1 MPKNDRA
8 KTAGKFVVI
17 MLCFAILFFLLLP
30 FLEDPAQVAAA
41 QSKKATPQIFTSNPL
56 SDLVRK
62 VYAMFTKHA
71 PKQYRAQSAQ
81 APYNHD
87 MLASAG
93 NIEEPLYAAAPIDEA
108 EAAAADDGSA
118 SSGRASAYFPEAY
131 DNYGNAGFIN
141 EEGEWVL
148 VRQTAPEAGARGMH
162 DVNSTDSA
170 YDKWL
175 QLERAAK
182 YNPSLRKKHTIP
194 ESKWARLFRPIKN
207 LFGLSGSSDKEK
219 EADMPSAFALAS
231 AKNSRQSAN
240 RYAAGSNPRASL
252 PNLPGA
258 NLPSSVN
265 APEGGTTLA
274 DLLDPEGYIDEVA
287 ENLKQIAASNLD
299 KKQQKDFDRMMD
311 KQKEYHKQVMR
322 QQLRQSI
329 IADAQNQAPK
339 ELLEKTQLCGAGAS
353 GLYRQRDD
361 VCSPGVPFIPKETL
375 EQLRQEGQEQALK
388 DQKASLNELS
398 ALAGKPLE
406 QEDLQ
411 MIVVLGKTEDFKNP
425 IREQSRPN
433 ISTPDDASDEEIA
446 QIEAENKKRQRQ
458 DQTLSEFYDYM
469 IKQQGCD
476 SQPCY
481 WVATEY
487 QKDPELRFAIQSS
500 GMEFKGDPLGIHK
513 QLSNGFVHS
522 KIDDPSVDAFQL
534 QNDLSEYDAYYIPYT
549 KEEMDKLN
557 QQNQSPAPNK
567 KPEDPFAVYVP
578 SAANAA
584 NMLEV
589 LPNPGIVIYDN
600 NAASIL
606 DLDGPSKNAAQR
618 GDRIRDLIVKRA
630 DYAMSLIKEHTQEMT
645 QAGYSAILRNS
656 NSAIRQQIE
665 KEGLRN
671 KDDLMGLSPTA
682 Q

>member
-1 MPKNDRA
+1 MPQNEKA

-41 QSKKATPQIFTSNPL
+41 QNKKATPQIFTSNPL

-81 APYNHD
+81 APYNND
-87 MLASAG
+87 FLASAA
-93 NIEEPLYAAAPIDEA
+93 NAEDPLYAAAPIDAATPAA
-108 EAAAADDGSA
+108 EESV
-118 SSGRASAYFPEAY
+118 SSRRGAAYFPEAY

-148 VRQTAPEAGARGMH
+148 VRQTAPEAGPRGMH

-182 YNPSLRKKHTIP
+182 YNPSLRPTHTIP

-207 LFGLSGSSDKEK
+207 LFGISDTT
-219 EADMPSAFALAS
+219 EAEQKAASPRAFALAS
-231 AKNSRQSAN
+231 ARNRRQSGN
-240 RYAAGSNPRASL
+240 RYAGGNSARASL

-265 APEGGTTLA
+265 TGSGNINLA
-274 DLLDPEGYIDEVA
+274 DLLDPEGFIDEVA
-287 ENLKQIAASNLD
+287 DGLKEMAANNLD
-299 KKQQKDFDRMMD
+299 AKQRKDFNSMIDQ
-311 KQKEYHKQVMR
+311 QKEYHKQVMR

-329 IADAQNQAPK
+329 IADAQDQEPK
-339 ELLEKTQLCGAGAS
+339 ELLDKTMLCTTGAS
-353 GLYRQRDD
+353 SLYKQAPSS
-361 VCSPGVPFIPKETL
+361 CSLNTPFTPKEEL
-375 EQLRQEGQEQALK
+375 DQLKEKGQEQALEN
-388 DQKASLNELS
+388 QKKSLNELS
-398 ALAGKPLE
+398 SLAGIPLK

-411 MIVVLGKTEDFKNP
+411 MVVILGKTQDFQNP
-425 IREQSRPN
+425 IQGNRSPFR
-433 ISTPDDASDEEIA
+433 IPDDATDEEIA
-446 QIEAENKKRQRQ
+446 QIEAENEKRQRQ

-481 WVATEY
+481 WVATDAQE
-487 QKDPELRFAIQSS
+487 DPGLRFAIQSS
-500 GMEFKGDPLGIHK
+500 GMEFKGDPLNINMRLNQGFSQEK
-513 QLSNGFVHS
+513 ANGS
-522 KIDDPSVDAFQL
+522 EEQAEQIL
-534 QNDLSEYDAYYIPYT
+534 TDLKEYGAYYIPYT
-549 KEEMDKLN
+549 QEDMAKLN
-557 QQNQSPAPNK
+557 QNNQSPAPNK

-606 DLDGPSKNAAQR
+606 DLDGPAKTSAQR

-630 DYAMSLIKEHTQEMT
+630 EYARSLIKEHTQEIS

-656 NSAIRQQIE
+656 NQAIRQQIE
-665 KEGLRN
+665 QEGLDN
-671 KDDLMGLSPTA
+671 KDNLMGLTPIGH
-682 Q
+682 